1 MRIEYPAKAQI
12 PALKQLWK
20 DSFHDTD
27 AFIEDFFSAGFLF
40 DHCRCVISG
49 GVLCAALYW
58 FDCEQTGVRLAYLY
72 AVATAADFRGRG
84 ICRSLLEDTRKLLQE
99 KGYGGIL
106 LVPGDEGL
114 ARMYEKLGF
123 APCTGFDLLTCEAGE
138 APVTLREVSGEAY
151 GRLRRAYL
159 PTGGVVQEGRN
170 LEFLERQA
178 ALYAGADFI
187 LAAQREENRLT
198 GLELLGKRTAAP
210 GILNALGCT
219 EGSFRVPGTEHP
231 FAMYLPLREGSAP
244 TYFGLAFD

>member
-1 MRIEYPAKAQI
+1 MRIEYPVKAQI

-27 AFIEDFFSAGFLF
+27 AFIEDFFSSGFLP
-40 DHCRCVISG
+40 DHCRCVMEG

-58 FDCEQTGVRLAYLY
+58 FDCQQSGEGLAYLY

-84 ICRSLLEDTRKLLQE
+84 ICRSLLEDTRRLLQE

-123 APCTGFDLLTCEAGE
+123 APCTGFDLLTCEAGDR
-138 APVTLREVSGEAY
+138 PVALREVSGEAY

-159 PTGGVVQEGRN
+159 PAGGVVQEGLN
-170 LEFLERQA
+170 LDFLERQA

-187 LAAQREENRLT
+187 LAARREENRLI
-198 GLELLGKRTAAP
+198 GLELLGRQAAAP
-210 GILNALGCT
+210 GILNTLGCT
-219 EGSFRVPGTEHP
+219 GGSFRVPGTEHP
-231 FAMYLPLREGSAP
+231 FAMHLPLQEGSAP